1 MTMKRLDARAMDELA
16 RYFAALA
23 VPMRLRILDALRDGE
38 KNVGELTQA
47 TGCTQANVSKHLA
60 LLAQNGFVRKESRG
74 TSAYYSI
81 ADPAIYALCD
91 MVCGQIGR
99 RYSEQAHM
107 ERLFRATRAGKARRA
122 TRAR

>member
-1 MTMKRLDARAMDELA
+1 MKRLDARAMEEVA

-23 VPMRLRILDALRDGE
+23 VPMRLRILDVLRDGE
-38 KNVGELTQA
+38 RNVGELTEA

-81 ADPAIYALCD
+81 ADPMIYDLCD
-91 MVCGQIGR
+91 TVCGQIGK
-99 RYSEQAHM
+99 RYAEQ
-107 ERLFRATRAGKARRA
+107 EGTGRLFRAGRPGNA
-122 TRAR
+122 TRSSRSR

>member
-1 MTMKRLDARAMDELA
+1 MEDLA

-23 VPMRLRILDALRDGE
+23 APMRLTILDALRDGAR
-38 KNVGELTQA
+38 NVTELTEA

-60 LLAQNGFVRKESRG
+60 LLAQNGFVRKEARG

-81 ADPAIYALCD
+81 ADPAIYGLCD

-99 RYSEQAHM
+99 RYAEQAGL
-107 ERLFRATRAGKARRA
+107 ERVFRARGQRKSGRERGARRPVRQAGK
-122 TRAR
+122 